1 MQTLGT
7 EVYPKQYTSMV
18 QDIIS
23 LEKKI
28 QQRIN
33 YARQETKNLYT
44 QNDKIKKE
52 TQDVDFFGMT
62 INFPPLNKKL
72 INLKPMVD
80 LKGHNNKIADFRWSR
95 NSKNILSASQDG
107 FMLVWDVA
115 TGLKQNAIPLDS

>member
-1 MQTLGT
+1 
-7 EVYPKQYTSMV
+7 MV

-23 LEKKI
+23 LEKEI

-44 QNDKIKKE
+44 QSDKIKKK
-52 TQDVDFFGMT
+52 TQDVDFFEIT

-80 LKGHNNKIADFRWSR
+80 LKGHNNKITDFRWSR
-95 NSKNILSASQDG
+95 NSKNISSASQDG
-107 FMLVWDVA
+107 FMLV
-115 TGLKQNAIPLDS
+115 